1 MEEAVSPDYD
11 MEEAST
17 ANKSLDYETRN
28 KLLALSL
35 SNVSTIRVGVVS
47 NHIEQMKPL

>member
-1 MEEAVSPDYD
+1 MEEAASHVYD